1 MTGGCRKMGGNY
13 ILIIES
19 NLERVIR
26 LIALSKVIG
35 SLYII
40 FLFICIIWYNELK
53 EKNGKKLF

>member
-1 MTGGCRKMGGNY
+1 MGGNY

-40 FLFICIIWYNELK
+40 FLFICIIWFNKLK
-53 EKNGKKLF
+53 EKNWKKLF